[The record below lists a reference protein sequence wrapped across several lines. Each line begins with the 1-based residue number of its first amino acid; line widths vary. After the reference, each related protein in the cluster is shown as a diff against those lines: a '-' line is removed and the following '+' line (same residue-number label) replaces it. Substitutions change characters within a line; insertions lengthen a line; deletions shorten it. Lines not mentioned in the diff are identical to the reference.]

1 MSDWVARTPV
11 KSGALETRGCDAEHN
26 GKRRKFQ
33 EEPDRAGGPA
43 GMATRD
49 GLTPGLPTY
58 ELTAFAC
65 NAGSKIVKYAAT
77 DSR

>member
-33 EEPDRAGGPA
+33 EEPDRGWQPGG
-43 GMATRD
+43 

-58 ELTAFAC
+58 EL
-65 NAGSKIVKYAAT
+65 
-77 DSR
+77 